1 MVYTKTIIHLSVGES
16 GGYLPPLQWI
26 IEGFGGKRA
35 LGFLLKT
42 ELCQKRSKFCMQFC
56 LRRSNN
62 VLHVFSLKFASFL
75 RYCVCEKTHFSKAI
89 LWGPFVER
97 KTKEAFCFA
106 KPWSQYNT
114 WISYYCFVSTSGWG
128 AVLMRWRSVQ
138 FFFLCRSLS
147 PHFSKPKISIYLRVF
162 VIESSFL
169 IAFKGLGWICL
180 LAGIVTSTFGA
191 QSIAYFDNSNSER
204 TS

>member
-1 MVYTKTIIHLSVGES
+1 MLTHSK
-16 GGYLPPLQWI
+16 

-35 LGFLLKT
+35 LGFLLKS
-42 ELCQKRSKFCMQFC
+42 ELCPKRSKFCMQFC
-56 LRRSNN
+56 LCGSNN
-62 VLHVFSLKFASFL
+62 VLYVFSLKFASLL
-75 RYCVCEKTHFSKAI
+75 RYYIPEKTHFSKAI

-114 WISYYCFVSTSGWG
+114 HVHESPTTALLAQVAKALNGPDSSLFCHDAGSIRGGGRSNFFPVLFLYTFQNPRYLFISVS
-128 AVLMRWRSVQ
+128 
-138 FFFLCRSLS
+138 
-147 PHFSKPKISIYLRVF
+147 F

-191 QSIAYFDNSNSER
+191 QSIDYFHNTNSEL
-204 TS
+204 TC